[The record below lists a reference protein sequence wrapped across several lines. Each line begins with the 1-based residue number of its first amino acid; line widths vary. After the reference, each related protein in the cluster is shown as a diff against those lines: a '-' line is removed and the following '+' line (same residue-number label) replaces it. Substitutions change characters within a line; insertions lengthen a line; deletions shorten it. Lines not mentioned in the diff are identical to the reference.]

1 MGHHQFY
8 IWIVGSGCCHTYD
21 DQEAALGH
29 EDLPINMVFLVIML
43 FVTEYDYKGIE
54 QNFSHQATCFP
65 ELLHVGIENKKNVQ
79 SNQGLSTI
87 SPRTS
92 GRLSGS
98 PTWGTMSLTSLEVV
112 LNKFKIHAHFFA
124 ALVY

>member
-54 QNFSHQATCFP
+54 QTSVIKQHASLNFS
-65 ELLHVGIENKKNVQ
+65 
-79 SNQGLSTI
+79 
-87 SPRTS
+87 
-92 GRLSGS
+92 
-98 PTWGTMSLTSLEVV
+98 M
-112 LNKFKIHAHFFA
+112 
-124 ALVY
+124 LV

>member
-65 ELLHVGIENKKNVQ
+65 ELLHVGRRMSSLVEDYQ
-79 SNQGLSTI
+79 R
-87 SPRTS
+87 SPQEHQAGFQDRQP
-92 GRLSGS
+92 G
-98 PTWGTMSLTSLEVV
+98 V
-112 LNKFKIHAHFFA
+112 L
-124 ALVY
+124 